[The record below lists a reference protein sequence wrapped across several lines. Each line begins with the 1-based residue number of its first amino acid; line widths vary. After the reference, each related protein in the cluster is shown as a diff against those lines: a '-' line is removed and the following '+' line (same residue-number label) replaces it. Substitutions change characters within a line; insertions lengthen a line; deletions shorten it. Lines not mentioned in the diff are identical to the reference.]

1 MQSDAYDAL
10 DELRN
15 YTHQVQD
22 DISATTDKNEE
33 TKKQMD
39 IVAGE
44 FRHMRAALRRNRE
57 QLKQMQEDIQNLQ
70 ANTKQA
76 MTESIEHLKD
86 RTRQIMNSLGE
97 ETKSAVRAQRPQVDG
112 RSKSAVSIS
121 RWYDFNEAPNAAE
134 RFGAG
139 RRVPS
144 RAALHHLGLGA

>member
-1 MQSDAYDAL
+1 MGL
-10 DELRN
+10 KN

-44 FRHMRAALRRNRE
+44 FRHMRAALRKNRE

-70 ANTKQA
+70 KNTKQA

-86 RTRQIMNSLGE
+86 RTRKIMSQLVE
-97 ETKSAVRAQRPQVDG
+97 EAKSTARH
-112 RSKSAVSIS
+112 RSKSPA
-121 RWYDFNEAPNAAE
+121 AAAAE
-134 RFGAG
+134 REGT
-139 RRVPS
+139 
-144 RAALHHLGLGA
+144 